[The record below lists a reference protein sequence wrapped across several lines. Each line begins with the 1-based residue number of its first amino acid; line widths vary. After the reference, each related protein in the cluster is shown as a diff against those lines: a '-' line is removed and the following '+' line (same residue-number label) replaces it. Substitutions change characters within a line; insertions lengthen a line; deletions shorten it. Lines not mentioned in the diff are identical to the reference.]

1 MKILLLACFGGA
13 EERSQNSREELK
25 YVRHSEAWAEK
36 QAAHRMHH
44 YERSGRNR
52 VPAAVCYWRH
62 AWKASTNLDLSIT
75 ALSRTKT
82 KRSQRSCELPTPSS
96 SRLVSMSTYLRS
108 DPVHGCDPL
117 LDGTQRKR
125 GFTFDQM
132 RAVDQP
138 VATRPFHLM

>member
-1 MKILLLACFGGA
+1 MLLATRMEGIDQLGSFYYCF
-13 EERSQNSREELK
+13 EPN
-25 YVRHSEAWAEK
+25 
-36 QAAHRMHH
+36 
-44 YERSGRNR
+44 YE
-52 VPAAVCYWRH
+52 
-62 AWKASTNLDLSIT
+62 
-75 ALSRTKT
+75 